1 MSQLSLLSLM
11 VWTRYWGLKSVL
23 IFDLEVTPWCVHPY
37 YYGWQFKI
45 RTTTT
50 YTCEYTTKWLT
61 ISLPSSRAS
70 VNGHHWDK
78 NTASCFCI
86 ALNML
91 KYSPNAQISTGIDFL
106 HEKINI
112 THAHFKD
119 LKADIKPVTLVPV
132 KKLYVW
138 QVIVKAL
145 CVFLSLRKF
154 CRNYSMAIN

>member
-1 MSQLSLLSLM
+1 MCWSLTWKWHLDVFTLTIKAENLRSGPHL
-11 VWTRYWGLKSVL
+11 
-23 IFDLEVTPWCVHPY
+23 H
-37 YYGWQFKI
+37 
-45 RTTTT
+45 
-50 YTCEYTTKWLT
+50 TCEYTTKWLT
-61 ISLPSSRAS
+61 ISLPSSRAN

-78 NTASCFCI
+78 NTASCFCT

-91 KYSPNAQISTGIDFL
+91 KYSTNAQISTGIDFL

-112 THAHFKD
+112 THSHFKE

-154 CRNYSMAIN
+154 CRTSSMAINQIRA